1 MPTKDIL
8 WPMRGVVRRETLRL
22 IPDNQGPWPTP
33 WAVNVRVE
41 DPIERRLRGGSRP
54 GLTKY
59 VSTDLGA
66 VIADMISVRVS
77 SADEGASE
85 ILVVLVDS
93 VIRTIENGV
102 LSTPINYLTNESG
115 EVITNEDDVPISIG
129 EGATISSGFL
139 VSGQQKVFAVT
150 SSGISK
156 FDPKTGQL
164 EDLETVDG
172 TIPTDCTFGAMYRD
186 RLCMSGQDNA
196 IYMSRQ
202 GVYGDFYVGADVS
215 DQQRALAFQL
225 SLSSDVGAAPTAM
238 IPCMDAYLICA
249 TSRSLWV
256 VKGDP
261 AGDGTLQRISETIG
275 IIGSKAWVKI
285 DSTIVF
291 LGRDG
296 LYQIQTDGSGLK
308 PLSDVIPDEL
318 QTIIV
323 PTTVVSMGYDSDR
336 PAFHI
341 YLRTAGGS
349 DTHWMYELA
358 TESFWPMRLQDSHSP
373 RVVCRHAGE
382 LLLGSSDG
390 YVRKITGDND
400 DGAAIQ
406 SHVVLGPIRLGTRG
420 NFGRMLNMHAMLA
433 AGSGRVN
440 WRIITGRTAEE
451 AADNAKT
458 AIEAFQSGT
467 SYSSLVKGSGN
478 WKAGRSIMVY
488 PRVRAIW
495 CCIWLQST
503 DAWAFEGLLF
513 NTSGDSR

>member
-1 MPTKDIL
+1 MASI
-8 WPMRGVVRRETLRL
+8 
-22 IPDNQGPWPTP
+22 N
-33 WAVNVRVE
+33 
-41 DPIERRLRGGSRP
+41 
-54 GLTKY
+54 
-59 VSTDLGA
+59 
-66 VIADMISVRVS
+66 VS
-77 SADEGASE
+77 STAEGASE

-93 VIRTIENGV
+93 VIKTVENGTV
-102 LSTPINYLTNESG
+102 STPIAYLTDESG
-115 EVITNEDDVPISIG
+115 NVITNEDEVPIVVS
-129 EGATISSGFL
+129 EGATVSAGFL

-172 TIPTDCTFGAMYRD
+172 TIPTNCTFGAMYRD

-202 GVYGDFYVGADVS
+202 GVYGDFYAGADVS

-249 TSRSLWV
+249 TSRSLWAL
-256 VKGDP
+256 KGDP
-261 AGDGTLQRISETIG
+261 AGDGTLQRISETVG

-296 LYQIQTDGSGLK
+296 LYQIQADGSGLK
-308 PLSDVIPDEL
+308 PLSDAIPDEL

-341 YLRTAGGS
+341 YLRTADGS
-349 DTHWMYELA
+349 DTHWIYELA
-358 TESFWPMRLQDSHSP
+358 TESFWAMRLQDSHSP
-373 RVVCRHAGE
+373 RVVCRHRGE
-382 LLLGSSDG
+382 LLLGGSDG
-390 YVRKITGDND
+390 YVRKVTGDND

-406 SHVVLGPIRLGTRG
+406 SHVVLGPLRLGTRG

-458 AIEAFQSGT
+458 AIESFQSGA

-503 DAWAFEGLLF
+503 DTWAFEGLLF
-513 NTSGDSR
+513 NTSGESR